1 MGSSASIKR
10 AKGEDWSENGATL
23 VSLEPGDLVKF
34 QRCGYYHWAVYIG
47 NGEVVHVSEQNN
59 HDSVSDKSL
68 VRASLELSKVH
79 INVQSFWA
87 VARSGRASK
96 ANDRDQDWSPL
107 PNDEIVE
114 RATNF
119 VGMGDVCYNLFT
131 CNCEH
136 FAKWCRYDRFRSDQV
151 DRLKIYKP
159 KVIMKGV
166 ISAFD
171 AAKNKVKIHISKD
184 CDRQGGQEIPN
195 SFNEEILCQKM
206 MKKEELND
214 KRELDDD
221 IRDKMKEIETSNEL
235 HVSPSGVSYIGKVKN
250 NLNSF

>member
-1 MGSSASIKR
+1 
-10 AKGEDWSENGATL
+10 
-23 VSLEPGDLVKF
+23 
-34 QRCGYYHWAVYIG
+34 
-47 NGEVVHVSEQNN
+47 
-59 HDSVSDKSL
+59 
-68 VRASLELSKVH
+68 
-79 INVQSFWA
+79 
-87 VARSGRASK
+87 
-96 ANDRDQDWSPL
+96 
-107 PNDEIVE
+107 
-114 RATNF
+114 
-119 VGMGDVCYNLFT
+119 
-131 CNCEH
+131 
-136 FAKWCRYDRFRSDQV
+136 
-151 DRLKIYKP
+151 
-159 KVIMKGV
+159 MKGV